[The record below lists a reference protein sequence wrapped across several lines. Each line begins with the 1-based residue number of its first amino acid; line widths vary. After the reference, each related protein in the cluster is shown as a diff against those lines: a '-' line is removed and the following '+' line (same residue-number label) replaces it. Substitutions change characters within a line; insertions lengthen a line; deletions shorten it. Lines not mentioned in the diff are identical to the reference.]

1 MRPDDYQR
9 FKPEYWLQN
18 HNGTPNPVAFTDLA
32 VLQNER
38 ELKRRRELHRQ
49 NSQKHASRQHQQQ
62 ESPVAASDRHQN
74 QHIENNFNSL
84 PWEEIIPRRIGGVP
98 VLPAAEQAREQEL
111 RNRSKSQDPR
121 KPRGNLFS
129 HLSGSGWF
137 NPGHV
142 WREAEPDVRGLG
154 AGNVKQQGH
163 WLLKER
169 DTPMVSM
176 PPNIDTLRDS
186 GIGLAS
192 EEQSH
197 QQHHVLQRNEP
208 KRSSFG
214 MALKDKFNKNPNM
227 YFPGPGSNDGSQ
239 KSRSKTNSP
248 TKTHTSIEEDI
259 SDTGKMRVNSHY
271 LKIPQS
277 QTILFLDTLIHNMSE
292 GSYEKDGGSSE
303 DHESFGSAK
312 GSRSS
317 GNSSL
322 SPHNSMEGS
331 PRMLQSQ
338 SMQFQPASS
347 GPSSGVNLMGP
358 GKKTIRNYTP
368 KESSNMLREFEDRR
382 NTNSVD
388 YRGERKN
395 QSRSKPRLERKS
407 SVERMIDDFHR
418 NLPPPGVENRQ
429 QNNQPEARLNTVGSA
444 QTNVTN
450 TTENSA
456 SVGGGKKASKNGT
469 MNSQISNWSA
479 ASSAAS
485 FDYQPAGLGGLKKYK
500 STDLPSLD
508 EDDDEPDFERV
519 PPEGMAASVK
529 GQSPTNFNHS
539 PTNFVQRIEVK
550 NRSPSPAK
558 QKSRKTREEL
568 LPPPPPPPP
577 PMPVEEDEDEFS
589 NLRKLISEGRI
600 AGLNEKPPSF
610 IPPSPPSSP
619 KKEERSAS
627 SRRPS
632 SAKPPAP
639 STPKTPKSSHSVERG
654 PSKKNPAPKPPTNSS
669 NVSTPSSEVK
679 FVSSRA
685 REPSLEDLTQMSNK
699 KRNEVKRSS
708 SNHGTRPSGNICQAA
723 NRNRVTIL
731 SANLRLLE
739 ELKDIFV

>member
-1 MRPDDYQR
+1 MHFHEFFQ
-9 FKPEYWLQN
+9 QN
-18 HNGTPNPVAFTDLA
+18 
-32 VLQNER
+32 
-38 ELKRRRELHRQ
+38 
-49 NSQKHASRQHQQQ
+49 
-62 ESPVAASDRHQN
+62 
-74 QHIENNFNSL
+74 
-84 PWEEIIPRRIGGVP
+84 
-98 VLPAAEQAREQEL
+98 
-111 RNRSKSQDPR
+111 
-121 KPRGNLFS
+121 
-129 HLSGSGWF
+129 
-137 NPGHV
+137 
-142 WREAEPDVRGLG
+142 
-154 AGNVKQQGH
+154 
-163 WLLKER
+163 
-169 DTPMVSM
+169 M
-176 PPNIDTLRDS
+176 
-186 GIGLAS
+186 
-192 EEQSH
+192 
-197 QQHHVLQRNEP
+197 
-208 KRSSFG
+208 
-214 MALKDKFNKNPNM
+214 
-227 YFPGPGSNDGSQ
+227 
-239 KSRSKTNSP
+239 
-248 TKTHTSIEEDI
+248 
-259 SDTGKMRVNSHY
+259 
-271 LKIPQS
+271 
-277 QTILFLDTLIHNMSE
+277 FLTFFVDTLIHNMSE

-338 SMQFQPASS
+338 SMQFQPNS
-347 GPSSGVNLMGP
+347 GPSSSVNLMGN
-358 GKKTIRNYTP
+358 KKTIRNYTP

-382 NTNSVD
+382 NTNSHD
-388 YRGERKN
+388 YRGAKN
-395 QSRSKPRLERKS
+395 PRSKNRLERKS

-429 QNNQPEARLNTVGSA
+429 QNTEQNTVGSA
-444 QTNVTN
+444 QTNATN
-450 TTENSA
+450 TTENST
-456 SVGGGKKASKNGT
+456 KKASKNGT

-485 FDYQPAGLGGLKKYK
+485 FDYQPAGGLKKYK

-508 EDDDEPDFERV
+508 EDPDDDIDEPDFERV

-529 GQSPTNFNHS
+529 GQSPTNFSNS

-550 NRSPSPAK
+550 NHRRSPSPSK

-577 PMPVEEDEDEFS
+577 PMPEVEAEDEFS

-619 KKEERSAS
+619 KKEDLK
-627 SRRPS
+627 RRPS

-708 SNHGTRPSGNICQAA
+708 SNHGTRPSGNIP
-723 NRNRVTIL
+723 NIL
-731 SANLRLLE
+731 SLQIL
-739 ELKDIFV
+739 LKDIFV